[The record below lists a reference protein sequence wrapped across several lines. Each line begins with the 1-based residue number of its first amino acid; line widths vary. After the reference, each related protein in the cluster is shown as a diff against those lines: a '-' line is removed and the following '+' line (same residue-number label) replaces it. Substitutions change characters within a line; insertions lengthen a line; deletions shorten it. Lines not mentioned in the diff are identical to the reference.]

1 MAKRTTSVPK
11 TRLKGRRSRFHISKT
26 EELGKLKKWRIQARV
41 KANKASTLSRVR
53 VKARSGYYF
62 TKKPYLKQ
70 QNSNDSMVLRP
81 RAIYRDSDGY
91 AKTYYFYLVYK
102 GGKRKWNIDN
112 RMQLKIAT
120 TIKKIPLKTY
130 TINHINVSTK
140 NIGRLGGNIP
150 ISVYGT
156 PGAKFKFTCIRKSD
170 GSSLLMDGDETHINP
185 NTGEVIPMLTGE
197 IGLNGVKHYNIPA
210 PGIIINRTQL
220 TSGVSTSKIVP
231 VESTAGIMEK
241 DRVFHKQISRYT
253 EVRVDSITNA
263 TEFVTDSNV
272 VLSDDTLIEI
282 GRSDEYHVN
291 FYPVDGT
298 TYGSTVPTTS
308 PTYTIKQY
316 IDPVLTLRAE
326 ESEAWTLVAS
336 NVSHLG
342 KAGRPVTHKNRLKR
356 HFKIKYTA
364 SHGSNFTVVRN
375 PIFSNLDQTAS
386 DWTNS
391 VPADNGGTM
400 IDIENAKI
408 TGTGTQALVITAD
421 VYIRRWGYED
431 VTMVLNLNSL
441 INV

>member
-1 MAKRTTSVPK
+1 M
-11 TRLKGRRSRFHISKT
+11 
-26 EELGKLKKWRIQARV
+26 KK
-41 KANKASTLSRVR
+41 
-53 VKARSGYYF
+53 
-62 TKKPYLKQ
+62 KKPTIKEIVAKVEMLTRV
-70 QNSNDSMVLRP
+70 NNI
-81 RAIYRDSDGY
+81 AIEM
-91 AKTYYFYLVYK
+91 
-102 GGKRKWNIDN
+102 IDN
-112 RMQLKIAT
+112 
-120 TIKKIPLKTY
+120 
-130 TINHINVSTK
+130 V
-140 NIGRLGGNIP
+140 GN
-150 ISVYGT
+150 
-156 PGAKFKFTCIRKSD
+156 
-170 GSSLLMDGDETHINP
+170 
-185 NTGEVIPMLTGE
+185 
-197 IGLNGVKHYNIPA
+197 
-210 PGIIINRTQL
+210 
-220 TSGVSTSKIVP
+220 
-231 VESTAGIMEK
+231 
-241 DRVFHKQISRYT
+241 
-253 EVRVDSITNA
+253 
-263 TEFVTDSNV
+263 
-272 VLSDDTLIEI
+272 
-282 GRSDEYHVN
+282 
-291 FYPVDGT
+291 
-298 TYGSTVPTTS
+298 
-308 PTYTIKQY
+308 TIKQY